1 MVWGVSKK
9 QKIGIDVANARECHE
24 EREKKSQC
32 GRKSSRQGD
41 NDNEWNEQNEVN

>member
-24 EREKKSQC
+24 EREKKPMRAQ
-32 GRKSSRQGD
+32 
-41 NDNEWNEQNEVN
+41 EQPAGGKR

>member
-24 EREKKSQC
+24 EREKKANAGARAA
-32 GRKSSRQGD
+32 GRGTTITNGMNRMK
-41 NDNEWNEQNEVN
+41 